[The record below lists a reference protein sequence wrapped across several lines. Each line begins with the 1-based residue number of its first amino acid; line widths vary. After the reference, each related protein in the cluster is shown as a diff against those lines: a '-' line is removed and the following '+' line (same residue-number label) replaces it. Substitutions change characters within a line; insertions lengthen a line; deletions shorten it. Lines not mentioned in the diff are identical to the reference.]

1 MLMRAMT
8 TTVTSVF
15 VYGTLKQGR
24 PLDRPALSALRTA
37 VQPASIVGS
46 LYSLGPYPTVRL
58 DGQGTVQGE
67 VHTFASQDFGFVLEL
82 MDEIEGYNA
91 DDPRAGLYTRHVVEA
106 TLLID
111 KNSDNNASGEEAT
124 TAAAAATT
132 TAVWVYEY
140 NGIVNPSDRIGS
152 GVWEPGM

>member
-1 MLMRAMT
+1 MRAMAT
-8 TTVTSVF
+8 ATTSVF

-58 DGQGTVQGE
+58 DGQGTVHGE
-67 VHTFASQDFGFVLEL
+67 VHTFAPQDFGQVLEM
-82 MDEIEGYNA
+82 MDQIEGYDAA
-91 DDPRAGLYTRHVVEA
+91 DPSAGLYTRHVVEA
-106 TLLID
+106 TLSLENKD
-111 KNSDNNASGEEAT
+111 DHGNGETKAGAT
-124 TAAAAATT
+124 TR
-132 TAVWVYEY
+132 AVWVYEY
-140 NGIVNPSDRIGS
+140 NGIVNPCDRLAS

>member
-1 MLMRAMT
+1 MT
-8 TTVTSVF
+8 TTTTTITSVF

-67 VHTFASQDFGFVLEL
+67 VHTFAPQDFGRVLAL

-91 DDPRAGLYTRHVVEA
+91 DDPSAGLYTRHVVEA
-106 TLLID
+106 TMLID
-111 KNSDNNASGEEAT
+111 DDKDNASGDEAT
-124 TAAAAATT
+124 TAAART

-140 NGIVNPSDRIGS
+140 NGIVNPSDRLDS